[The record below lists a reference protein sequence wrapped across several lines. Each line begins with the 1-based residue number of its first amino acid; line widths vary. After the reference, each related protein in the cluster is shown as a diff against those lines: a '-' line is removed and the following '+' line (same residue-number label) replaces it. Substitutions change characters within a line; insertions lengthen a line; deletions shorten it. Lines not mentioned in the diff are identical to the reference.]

1 MIGFLAGIVL
11 GVALGTVSG
20 LLPGIHVN
28 TLAVGLLA
36 VQAVLIP
43 VFGVDMIAV
52 AMMAA
57 LVTHTFLD
65 IIPSTFLGIPDADTA
80 ISVIPSHVL
89 CLEGNGEEAV
99 RIAALGSAWGFLA
112 AVPLCFILL
121 LLAPLIQNSLDWAIG
136 IILTTVAAYLIL
148 SGESPLYAF
157 MTFIISG
164 ILGIFTLY
172 FSYLGGGLFGS
183 MGILMPLLSG
193 LFGISLLLVSSQGKV
208 PEQSFSGI
216 NIPAKM
222 MVRGGCSGTIAGIVV
237 GWLPGLSNA
246 TANGVIASVTSYN
259 REPRGYI
266 FATSTANTVNAIV
279 GLAAFY
285 AILRTR
291 NGVMVAL
298 SSLEAPPFTT
308 LLAAS
313 AVAAV
318 IAYLLTVS
326 LAASAWRLGGI
337 KKKNLYGG
345 VILFIIILTFLLCG
359 LFGIMVLVLATLV
372 GLAVKL
378 LNISQVYC
386 IGAIMLPVIFFSFGI
401 TFP

>member
-1 MIGFLAGIVL
+1 
-11 GVALGTVSG
+11 
-20 LLPGIHVN
+20 
-28 TLAVGLLA
+28 
-36 VQAVLIP
+36 
-43 VFGVDMIAV
+43 
-52 AMMAA
+52 
-57 LVTHTFLD
+57 
-65 IIPSTFLGIPDADTA
+65 
-80 ISVIPSHVL
+80 
-89 CLEGNGEEAV
+89 
-99 RIAALGSAWGFLA
+99 
-112 AVPLCFILL
+112 
-121 LLAPLIQNSLDWAIG
+121 
-136 IILTTVAAYLIL
+136 
-148 SGESPLYAF
+148 
-157 MTFIISG
+157 
-164 ILGIFTLY
+164 
-172 FSYLGGGLFGS
+172 
-183 MGILMPLLSG
+183 
-193 LFGISLLLVSSQGKV
+193 
-208 PEQSFSGI
+208 
-216 NIPAKM
+216 M
-222 MVRGGCSGTIAGIVV
+222 MVRGGCSWTIAGIVV

-246 TANGVIASVTSYN
+246 TANGVIASFTNHN

-298 SSLEAPPFTT
+298 SALEAPPFTT

-401 TFP
+401 TLP

>member
-1 MIGFLAGIVL
+1 MIGFLAGIAF

-28 TLAVGLLA
+28 TLAAGLLA
-36 VQAVLIP
+36 AQAMLIP
-43 VFGVDMIAV
+43 FFGVDMIAV
-52 AMMAA
+52 AMMTA

-65 IIPSTFLGIPDADTA
+65 IIPSTFLGVPDADTA
-80 ISVIPSHVL
+80 ISVIPSHAL

-99 RIAALGSAWGFLA
+99 RIAALGSAWGFLV
-112 AVPLCFILL
+112 AVPLCCILI
-121 LLAPLIQNSLDWAIG
+121 LLAPLIQDSLDWAIG
-136 IILTTVAAYLIL
+136 IILTSVAAYLIL

-172 FSYLGGGLFGS
+172 FSYFGGGLFGS
-183 MGILMPLLSG
+183 TGILMPLLSG
-193 LFGISLLLVSSQGKV
+193 LFGISLLLMSSQGKV
-208 PEQSFSGI
+208 PEQSFNGI
-216 NIPAKM
+216 NISTKM
-222 MVRGGCSGTIAGIVV
+222 MFRGGCSGTIAGIVV

-246 TANGVIASVTSYN
+246 TANGVIASVTRYN

-266 FATSTANTVNAIV
+266 FATSTANTVNALV

-298 SSLEAPPFTT
+298 SALEAPPLAT

-313 AVAAV
+313 AVAAA
-318 IAYLLTVS
+318 IAYLLTVF

-337 KKKNLYGG
+337 EKKNLYGG
-345 VILFIIILTFLLCG
+345 VILFIIVLTFLLCG

-372 GLAVKL
+372 GLAAKL

-401 TFP
+401 TFA

>member
-172 FSYLGGGLFGS
+172 FSYLGAGLFGS

-193 LFGISLLLVSSQGKV
+193 LFGISLLLLSSQGKV

-216 NIPAKM
+216 KIP
-222 MVRGGCSGTIAGIVV
+222 R
-237 GWLPGLSNA
+237 
-246 TANGVIASVTSYN
+246 
-259 REPRGYI
+259 R
-266 FATSTANTVNAIV
+266 
-279 GLAAFY
+279 
-285 AILRTR
+285 
-291 NGVMVAL
+291 
-298 SSLEAPPFTT
+298 
-308 LLAAS
+308 
-313 AVAAV
+313 
-318 IAYLLTVS
+318 
-326 LAASAWRLGGI
+326 
-337 KKKNLYGG
+337 
-345 VILFIIILTFLLCG
+345 
-359 LFGIMVLVLATLV
+359 
-372 GLAVKL
+372 
-378 LNISQVYC
+378 
-386 IGAIMLPVIFFSFGI
+386 
-401 TFP
+401 

>member
-1 MIGFLAGIVL
+1 MIGFVAGVAV

-28 TLAVGLLA
+28 TLAAGLLA
-36 VQAVLIP
+36 LQAVLIP
-43 VFGVDMIAV
+43 VFGVEMIAV

-80 ISVIPSHVL
+80 ISVIPSHSL
-89 CLEGNGEEAV
+89 CLDGNGEEAV
-99 RIAALGSAWGFLA
+99 RIAALGSAWGFLIA
-112 AVPLCFILL
+112 LPLCLVLI
-121 LLAPLIQNSLDWAIG
+121 LLAPVIQESLDWAIG
-136 IILTTVAAYLIL
+136 IILTTIAAYLII
-148 SGESPLYAF
+148 SGESPLHALTAF
-157 MTFIISG
+157 AISG
-164 ILGIFTLY
+164 FLGVFTFY
-172 FSYLGGGLFGS
+172 FSFLGGGLFGS
-183 MGILMPLLSG
+183 AGILMPLLSG
-193 LFGISLLLVSSQGKV
+193 LFGISLLLVSGTGKV
-208 PEQSFSGI
+208 PEQSFKGI
-216 NIPAKM
+216 NLPKET
-222 MVRGGCSGTIAGIVV
+222 MVRGGCSGAVAGVVV

-246 TANGVIASVTSYN
+246 TANGVIASVTSYG

-266 FATSTANTVNAIV
+266 FATSTANTVNALI

-298 SSLEAPPFTT
+298 SALEAPPLAT

-318 IAYLLTVS
+318 LAYFLTVS

-337 KKKNLYGG
+337 EKKYLYGA
-345 VILFIIILTFLLCG
+345 VILFVIFLTFLLCG
-359 LFGIMVLVLATLV
+359 VFGMLVLVLATLL
-372 GLAVKL
+372 GLGVKL

-386 IGAIMLPVIFFSFGI
+386 IGAIMLPVILFSFGI
-401 TFP
+401 SLP

>member
-1 MIGFLAGIVL
+1 
-11 GVALGTVSG
+11 
-20 LLPGIHVN
+20 
-28 TLAVGLLA
+28 
-36 VQAVLIP
+36 
-43 VFGVDMIAV
+43 
-52 AMMAA
+52 
-57 LVTHTFLD
+57 
-65 IIPSTFLGIPDADTA
+65 
-80 ISVIPSHVL
+80 
-89 CLEGNGEEAV
+89 
-99 RIAALGSAWGFLA
+99 
-112 AVPLCFILL
+112 
-121 LLAPLIQNSLDWAIG
+121 
-136 IILTTVAAYLIL
+136 
-148 SGESPLYAF
+148 
-157 MTFIISG
+157 
-164 ILGIFTLY
+164 
-172 FSYLGGGLFGS
+172 
-183 MGILMPLLSG
+183 
-193 LFGISLLLVSSQGKV
+193 
-208 PEQSFSGI
+208 
-216 NIPAKM
+216 
-222 MVRGGCSGTIAGIVV
+222 VV

>member
-28 TLAVGLLA
+28 TLAAGLLA

-80 ISVIPSHVL
+80 ISVIPSHIL
-89 CLEGNGEEAV
+89 CLEGNGEEAI

-136 IILTTVAAYLIL
+136 IILTTVAAYMIL

-193 LFGISLLLVSSQGKV
+193 LFGISLLLVSGQGKV

-216 NIPAKM
+216 NIPTKI

-246 TANGVIASVTSYN
+246 TANGVIASVTNYN

-298 SSLEAPPFTT
+298 SALEAPPFTT

-326 LAASAWRLGGI
+326 LSASAWRLGGI
-337 KKKNLYGG
+337 EKKNLYGG
-345 VILFIIILTFLLCG
+345 VILFIILLTFLLCG
-359 LFGIMVLVLATLV
+359 PFGLMVLVLATLV

-386 IGAIMLPVIFFSFGI
+386 IGAIMLPVIFLSFGI

>member
-1 MIGFLAGIVL
+1 
-11 GVALGTVSG
+11 VSG
-20 LLPGIHVN
+20 
-28 TLAVGLLA
+28 
-36 VQAVLIP
+36 
-43 VFGVDMIAV
+43 
-52 AMMAA
+52 
-57 LVTHTFLD
+57 
-65 IIPSTFLGIPDADTA
+65 
-80 ISVIPSHVL
+80 
-89 CLEGNGEEAV
+89 
-99 RIAALGSAWGFLA
+99 
-112 AVPLCFILL
+112 
-121 LLAPLIQNSLDWAIG
+121 
-136 IILTTVAAYLIL
+136 
-148 SGESPLYAF
+148 
-157 MTFIISG
+157 
-164 ILGIFTLY
+164 
-172 FSYLGGGLFGS
+172 
-183 MGILMPLLSG
+183 
-193 LFGISLLLVSSQGKV
+193 QGKV

-216 NIPAKM
+216 NIPTKIM
-222 MVRGGCSGTIAGIVV
+222 IRGGCSGTIAGIVV

-246 TANGVIASVTSYN
+246 TANGVIASVTNYN

-298 SSLEAPPFTT
+298 SALEAPPFTT

-326 LAASAWRLGGI
+326 LATSAWRLGGI
-337 KKKNLYGG
+337 EKKNLYGG

-359 LFGIMVLVLATLV
+359 PFGLMVLVLATLV